1 MKFVFIALLLA
12 VSYPSLSQ
20 RCATSDYLLQHAMS
34 NQRPFGTGTNL
45 SGSRDT
51 IDGEVIVVPVV
62 VHVLYNNNSQN
73 IPDEQI
79 IAQINSLNRDFR
91 RLNPDT
97 VNTPTPFKHLAT
109 DTRIVFC
116 LAKVDPDGYKTTG
129 IERKFTQKTSFL
141 ADDAVKYS
149 SKGGTDAWDASK
161 YLNIWVCDL
170 FGRTLGYSTMPGG
183 YSKVDGIVIQY
194 GVFGYEKGVR
204 APYNK
209 GRTLTHEMGHWLGL
223 KHIWGDFEDSG
234 CSSDDVDDTPPQ
246 SASNTGCNTFPK
258 ISTCS
263 IDNNGDMFMN
273 YMDFSD
279 DACMNMF
286 TWGQRNKMRAQFA
299 SGGNRN
305 SLLGSNLCDGSGAQ
319 EGPEIPVEENTA
331 IHIYPNPVVDK
342 LIIETN
348 DSYSGTSKILTIYN
362 LQGKL
367 LVKKIL
373 QGKSESVSL
382 SNYPNGLYIINIE
395 SGSGRKVFKIL
406 KQAGIRGR

>member
-1 MKFVFIALLLA
+1 
-12 VSYPSLSQ
+12 
-20 RCATSDYLLQHAMS
+20 
-34 NQRPFGTGTNL
+34 
-45 SGSRDT
+45 
-51 IDGEVIVVPVV
+51 
-62 VHVLYNNNSQN
+62 
-73 IPDEQI
+73 
-79 IAQINSLNRDFR
+79 
-91 RLNPDT
+91 
-97 VNTPTPFKHLAT
+97 
-109 DTRIVFC
+109 
-116 LAKVDPDGYKTTG
+116 
-129 IERKFTQKTSFL
+129 
-141 ADDAVKYS
+141 
-149 SKGGTDAWDASK
+149 
-161 YLNIWVCDL
+161 
-170 FGRTLGYSTMPGG
+170 
-183 YSKVDGIVIQY
+183 
-194 GVFGYEKGVR
+194 
-204 APYNK
+204 
-209 GRTLTHEMGHWLGL
+209 
-223 KHIWGDFEDSG
+223 
-234 CSSDDVDDTPPQ
+234 
-246 SASNTGCNTFPK
+246 
-258 ISTCS
+258 
-263 IDNNGDMFMN
+263 MFMN